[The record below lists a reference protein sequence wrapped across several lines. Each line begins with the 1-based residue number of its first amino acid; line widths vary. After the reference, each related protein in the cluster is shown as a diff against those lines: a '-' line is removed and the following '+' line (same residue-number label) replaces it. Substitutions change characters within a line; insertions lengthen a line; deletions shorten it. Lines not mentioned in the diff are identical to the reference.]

1 MVTRVWGH
9 VEGVE
14 VIFTHL
20 EGDTWACNVP
30 KELDGEYVVDVYA
43 EDEYGNI
50 GYAATILFVIDAR
63 HLTFKIKVLRF
74 AGESKVDKFIANGKV
89 KDFTMNAIRCE
100 VCGGDMYTTR

>member
-20 EGDTWACNVP
+20 EGDVWTCNVP
-30 KELDGEYVVDVYA
+30 KELDGEYVIDVYA

-50 GYAATILFVIDAR
+50 GYAATILFTIDSK
-63 HLTFKIKVLRF
+63 HLTFNIKFLKF
-74 AGESKVDKFIANGKV
+74 CGTSSVDKFCTISKV
-89 KDFTMNAIRCE
+89 KGFTMNLIRCE
-100 VCGGDMYTTR
+100 VCGGDMYGIC